1 MTTPLLCIC
10 VPTFDRAGDVA
21 TLLECLDR
29 EIGDRDDVV
38 VQISDNASP
47 DGTQALLAQ
56 ATARHRWL
64 RVFRQDENIGPF
76 RNLQWLIDNAPAA
89 EYLWLFGDDDTIVP
103 GALASIVTILR
114 AERPAWLFLPHQWI
128 DERGG
133 IAGGS
138 PAPEELERFA
148 TAGDAFRAYDHWLTF
163 LSASIVRAQALR
175 EARQATVAEN
185 AYVPLLWYFRAG
197 LHGPVCVAPAYC
209 VHGSQA
215 ISWRDREHLYLTLH
229 FTALYDDGLRLG
241 LSQDEFGAALDGLYL
256 RDHDLSHHWRRIGV
270 ETLAATVER
279 FPQSTGLRR
288 YLWAIALEQQRRDV
302 LPALAAAARAVGAD
316 AEATALVEQGEEA
329 FAAGDAGAAAQRFLD
344 AARHMPTLATAWNDL
359 AVALHQLGR
368 PDALRA
374 VETALFV
381 APDDADAQSNRA
393 AILACAA

>member
-1 MTTPLLCIC
+1 MTPLLGIC
-10 VPTFDRAGDVA
+10 VPTFDRADDVA
-21 TLLECLDR
+21 ALLACLDR

-56 ATARHRWL
+56 AVGRHPWL

-76 RNLQWLIDNAPAA
+76 RNLEWLIDHGPPA
-89 EYLWLFGDDDTIVP
+89 EYVWLFGDDDTIVP
-103 GALASIVTILR
+103 GALASIVAILR

-128 DERGG
+128 DERGR
-133 IAGGS
+133 IAGSS
-138 PAPEELERFA
+138 PAPSELERFA

-175 EARQATVAEN
+175 EARHDTAAEN

-197 LHGPVCVAPAYC
+197 LQGPVCVAPGYC

-241 LSQDEFGAALDGLYL
+241 LSAEEFGAALDGLYV
-256 RDHDLSHHWRRIGV
+256 RDHDLCHHWRRI
-270 ETLAATVER
+270 EIRELADRVER
-279 FPQSTGLRR
+279 FPWSAGLRR
-288 YLWAIALEQQRRDV
+288 YLWAIALEQQRPDV
-302 LPALAAAARAVGAD
+302 LPALTAAARVVGAD
-316 AEATALVEQGEEA
+316 VEAAALVAEGEDA
-329 FAAGDAGAAAQRFLD
+329 FAAGDAHIAAQRFLE
-344 AARHMPTLATAWNDL
+344 AVRRMPTLAAAWNDL
-359 AVALHQLGR
+359 AVSLHALGR
-368 PDALRA
+368 ADALQA

-381 APDDADAQSNRA
+381 APEDADAQSNRA